1 MSKYNRTKLLPY
13 GLRFIQGVVRG
24 NTRFEIK
31 SASFG
36 ATQVTD
42 SDVIN
47 AGKLPNIVGNIPIV
61 AIDDDS
67 LASQGVLGIEL
78 SFTQKSTGIS
88 HDVVLW
94 DVQINGQQE
103 RDNQERP
110 IAYTIAQQPESLTL
124 SDPSFEFRLM
134 VYVQVGD
141 TDKVTINVNQD
152 GMESR
157 AEHARDFNRLVSSIA
172 EGYIEVDLKDHNGN
186 QVYDSNHK
194 IVRVKRAVVNTDKS
208 LSILD
213 RAADAKKVGEVL
225 GAIDSQ
231 LRALDQLLHT
241 NYATTLDLQDVKNIA
256 AANADV
262 NSRQDGQI
270 NSLFGKTSEIESGII
285 NNSRVVSFL
294 GHDGRNLATHTSN
307 TVVGRAEYVK
317 ADKTLTDYNA
327 PASAGK
333 VGEVLNNLDKQLRT
347 LDNLLH
353 TNYATLLDLKDVK
366 NSVLANAD
374 VNNRQ
379 DGQIN
384 GLITRTNEIE
394 SGVINN
400 TRTIRILSHDG
411 KGLATHVSATVTA
424 RTEYIKTDSTLS
436 DYGAVANA
444 GKVGEAIKQTFL
456 ILNASIAR
464 LVADYKSLQS
474 NQVIIDLTNMV
485 SALRDQNDE
494 ADRTIQRLR
503 KSIEISSAES
513 QSDNLDALHE
523 PGRYYLG
530 NAKGYSDAVLEVA
543 RLGYTNKVMQLETI
557 QTVQSAE

>member
-24 NTRFEIK
+24 NTKFEIK
-31 SASFG
+31 GASFG
-36 ATQVTD
+36 VTQVTD
-42 SDVIN
+42 NDVIN
-47 AGKLPNIVGNIPIV
+47 AGKLPNIVGSIPIV
-61 AIDDDS
+61 AIDNDS

-78 SFTQKSTGIS
+78 SFTQKSTGIN
-88 HDVVLW
+88 HDVTLW

-110 IAYTIAQQPESLTL
+110 IAYTIAQQPEILTL
-124 SDPSFEFRLM
+124 SDPNFEFRLM

-157 AEHARDFNRLVSSIA
+157 AEHARDFNRLVNSIA

-186 QVYDSNHK
+186 QVYDSDHK

-208 LSILD
+208 LSILN
-213 RAADAKKVGEVL
+213 RAADAK
-225 GAIDSQ
+225 
-231 LRALDQLLHT
+231 
-241 NYATTLDLQDVKNIA
+241 
-256 AANADV
+256 
-262 NSRQDGQI
+262 
-270 NSLFGKTSEIESGII
+270 
-285 NNSRVVSFL
+285 
-294 GHDGRNLATHTSN
+294 
-307 TVVGRAEYVK
+307 
-317 ADKTLTDYNA
+317 
-327 PASAGK
+327 K

-347 LDNLLH
+347 LDSLLH
-353 TNYATLLDLKDVK
+353 TNYATILDLNDVK
-366 NSVLANAD
+366 NGILANAD
-374 VNNRQ
+374 ANRDQ
-379 DGQIN
+379 DTKIN

-411 KGLATHVSATVTA
+411 KSLATAANATITA

-436 DYGAVANA
+436 DYRAVANA

-474 NQVIIDLTNMV
+474 NQVIIDLTNKV
-485 SALRDQNDE
+485 LALNDQIEYNSLRSQQAFLDFNN
-494 ADRTIQRLR
+494 RLLALK
-503 KSIEISSAES
+503 KSVEISSAES
-513 QSDNLDALHE
+513 KSDNLDALYE

-530 NAKGYSDAVLEVA
+530 NAKGYNDAILEVA
-543 RLGYTNKVMQLETI
+543 TLGNINKVMQYIYSAGNNPNRTERRIGTRNNGNSYSWSEW
-557 QTVQSAE
+557 QSEY

>member
-36 ATQVTD
+36 VTQVTD

-141 TDKVTINVNQD
+141 ANKVTINVNQD

-172 EGYIEVDLKDHNGN
+172 EGYIEVDLKDHDGN

-194 IVRVKRAVVNTDKS
+194 IVRIKRAVVNTDKS
-208 LSILD
+208 LSILG
-213 RAADAKKVGEVL
+213 RAADAKKVGEIL

-241 NYATTLDLQDVKNIA
+241 NYSTTSDLRDVRNIA
-256 AANADV
+256 
-262 NSRQDGQI
+262 
-270 NSLFGKTSEIESGII
+270 K
-285 NNSRVVSFL
+285 
-294 GHDGRNLATHTSN
+294 
-307 TVVGRAEYVK
+307 
-317 ADKTLTDYNA
+317 
-327 PASAGK
+327 
-333 VGEVLNNLDKQLRT
+333 
-347 LDNLLH
+347 
-353 TNYATLLDLKDVK
+353 
-366 NSVLANAD
+366 ANAD

-384 GLITRTNEIE
+384 GLFSKTSEIE

-400 TRTIRILSHDG
+400 YRVVRILGHDG
-411 KGLATHVSATVTA
+411 HNLATHTSNTIVA
-424 RTEYIKTDSTLS
+424 RAEYVKTDKTLT
-436 DYGAVANA
+436 DYNATASA
-444 GKVGEAIKQTFL
+444 GKVGEAIKQSFL
-456 ILNASIAR
+456 ILNASISR
-464 LVADYKSLQS
+464 LVVDYNNLQS
-474 NQVIIDLTNMV
+474 NRVIVDLTNQV
-485 SALRDQNDE
+485 LALKDKNDI
-494 ADRTIQRLR
+494 ATQTIQELK
-503 KSIEISSAES
+503 KSVEISSAES
-513 QSDNLDALHE
+513 QRDNLDALHE
-523 PGRYYLG
+523 SGRYYLS
-530 NAKGYSDAVLEVA
+530 NSKGYSDAILEVA
-543 RLGYTNKVMQLETI
+543 KLGNTGKIMQHI
-557 QTVQSAE
+557 FSAGNNPNRSERRVGTPNNGSYSWSGWNVEIN

>member
-24 NTRFEIK
+24 NTKFEIK
-31 SASFG
+31 GASFG
-36 ATQVTD
+36 ITQVTD
-42 SDVIN
+42 NDVIN
-47 AGKLPNIVGNIPIV
+47 AGKLPNIVGSIPIV
-61 AIDDDS
+61 AIDNDS

-78 SFTQKSTGIS
+78 SFTQKSTGIN
-88 HDVVLW
+88 HDVTLW

-110 IAYTIAQQPESLTL
+110 IAYTIAQQPETLTL

-157 AEHARDFNRLVSSIA
+157 AEHARDFNRLVNSIA

-208 LSILD
+208 LSILG
-213 RAADAKKVGEVL
+213 RAADAK
-225 GAIDSQ
+225 
-231 LRALDQLLHT
+231 
-241 NYATTLDLQDVKNIA
+241 
-256 AANADV
+256 
-262 NSRQDGQI
+262 
-270 NSLFGKTSEIESGII
+270 
-285 NNSRVVSFL
+285 
-294 GHDGRNLATHTSN
+294 
-307 TVVGRAEYVK
+307 
-317 ADKTLTDYNA
+317 
-327 PASAGK
+327 K
-333 VGEVLNNLDKQLRT
+333 VGEVLNNLDKQLRA
-347 LDNLLH
+347 LDSLLH
-353 TNYATLLDLKDVK
+353 TNYATLLDLNDVK

-411 KGLATHVSATVTA
+411 KSLATHANATITA

-464 LVADYKSLQS
+464 LVADYNSLQS
-474 NQVIIDLTNMV
+474 NQVIVDLTNKV
-485 SALRDQNDE
+485 LALKDQNDE
-494 ADRTIQRLR
+494 ANRTIQAL
-503 KSIEISSAES
+503 KNSVEISSAES
-513 QSDNLDALHE
+513 QKDNLDALHDT
-523 PGRYYLG
+523 GRYYLG
-530 NAKGYSDAVLEVA
+530 NARGYSDAVLEVA
-543 RLGYTNKVMQLETI
+543 RLGYTNKVMQYI
-557 QTVQSAE
+557 YSAGNNQDRSERRVGTKNGNSYSWSEWRNEY